1 MAKLVSKTYGDALFE
16 LALSKDVLKDIWDEV
31 TAVGQIWK
39 DNADIESLMEHPRI
53 DIEEKVQLIKNIFE
67 GRVSD
72 IMTGFLVTVL
82 EKGRASELENI
93 FDYFTDR
100 AREYYNIGVAYVTSA
115 VELNDSQ
122 KKQIEKRLI
131 EVTKYVEFVMN
142 YSVEPKLI
150 GGMIIR
156 IGDRVMDNSIR
167 NKLNTLSRTLT
178 GIQLN

>member
-1 MAKLVSKTYGDALFE
+1 M
-16 LALSKDVLKDIWDEV
+16 
-31 TAVGQIWK
+31 
-39 DNADIESLMEHPRI
+39 
-53 DIEEKVQLIKNIFE
+53 
-67 GRVSD
+67 
-72 IMTGFLVTVL
+72 
-82 EKGRASELENI
+82 
-93 FDYFTDR
+93 
-100 AREYYNIGVAYVTSA
+100 AYVTSA

>member
-1 MAKLVSKTYGDALFE
+1 MKIRTRAE
-16 LALSKDVLKDIWDEV
+16 LEAARKIY
-31 TAVGQIWK
+31 
-39 DNADIESLMEHPRI
+39 
-53 DIEEKVQLIKNIFE
+53 
-67 GRVSD
+67 
-72 IMTGFLVTVL
+72 
-82 EKGRASELENI
+82 RASL
-93 FDYFTDR
+93 
-100 AREYYNIGVAYVTSA
+100 
-115 VELNDSQ
+115 DSQ